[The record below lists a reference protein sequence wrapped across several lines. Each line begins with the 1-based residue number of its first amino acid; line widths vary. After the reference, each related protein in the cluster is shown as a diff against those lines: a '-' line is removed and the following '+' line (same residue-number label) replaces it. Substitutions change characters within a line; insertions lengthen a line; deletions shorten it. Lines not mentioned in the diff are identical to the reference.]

1 MGIFVGKYDHINTEK
16 ICKNRSKAWVGRFN
30 PCNSNDMQE
39 YEMVKAIVR
48 NVNSNIKEKFRVER
62 KGRKP
67 IQGFVYGGNP
77 KGGMKNATLWD
88 VYIWKRHD
96 LSNIGKQRKR
106 IPYPDPTWCE
116 YS

>member
-1 MGIFVGKYDHINTEK
+1 MGIFIGKHD
-16 ICKNRSKAWVGRFN
+16 RSSSWIGRFDPTN
-30 PCNSNDMQE
+30 PEDMKE
-39 YEMVKAIVR
+39 YETVKAVVR
-48 NVNSNIKEKFRVER
+48 VINANSSKKFRVEK

-67 IQGFVYGGNP
+67 KHGFVYGGNP

-88 VYIWKRHD
+88 VYVYKRHD
-96 LSNIGKQRKR
+96 LNNIGKGRER

>member
-1 MGIFVGKYDHINTEK
+1 MGIFVGRYDHINTEEVAK
-16 ICKNRSKAWVGRFN
+16 RRSTSWVGRFN
-30 PCNSNDMQE
+30 PCNSDDMQE

-48 NVNSNIKEKFRVER
+48 NVNSNIEKDKFRVEK

-67 IQGFVYGGNP
+67 INGFVYGGNP

-88 VYIWKRHD
+88 VYIWRRYD
-96 LSNIGKQRKR
+96 
-106 IPYPDPTWCE
+106 